1 MDRQTLRDWV
11 HRFNEAGPDPHCSSA
26 NNHVSCFNL
35 ALALYQQYEP
45 SGRPERRRPMPLRR
59 YFGFVG
65 SALLLLLFGLDW
77 YLPQPVVE
85 PVRAVTD
92 KPVIRISSIE
102 KLPERVVIDTSLPTI
117 VPPPTALEFAER
129 WPEEI
134 KVVEAKPLPRPTTLN
149 AGDGAPKTKKL
160 AKSEPLK
167 KVAARRPTA
176 PVNDEHANSYRVQAA
191 APATRVSLLDIIKE
205 RLGQSP
211 FKLN

>member
-1 MDRQTLRDWV
+1 
-11 HRFNEAGPDPHCSSA
+11 
-26 NNHVSCFNL
+26 
-35 ALALYQQYEP
+35 
-45 SGRPERRRPMPLRR
+45 MPLMR

-129 WPEEI
+129 WPDEI
-134 KVVEAKPLPRPTTLN
+134 KVAEVTPLPSPTTLN
-149 AGDGAPKTKKL
+149 AGDGALKTKNR
-160 AKSEPLK
+160 ARSEPLK
-167 KVAARRPTA
+167 KVVARRPTS
-176 PVNDEHANSYRVQAA
+176 PVNDEHANRYIIQAA
-191 APATRVSLLDIIKE
+191 TPVTRVSLLDIIKE
-205 RLGQSP
+205 RFGQSP

>member
-1 MDRQTLRDWV
+1 
-11 HRFNEAGPDPHCSSA
+11 
-26 NNHVSCFNL
+26 
-35 ALALYQQYEP
+35 
-45 SGRPERRRPMPLRR
+45 MPLVR

-65 SALLLLLFGLDW
+65 SALLLLLFALDW
-77 YLPQPVVE
+77 YLPQPVVD
-85 PVRAVTD
+85 PVRAAAE

-102 KLPERVVIDTSLPTI
+102 KLPERVVIDTNLPTI
-117 VPPPTALEFAER
+117 VPPPAALEFAER

-134 KVVEAKPLPRPTTLN
+134 KVVETNPLPKPTLN
-149 AGDGAPKTKKL
+149 AGEGALKTKKL

-176 PVNDEHANSYRVQAA
+176 PVNDEHADGYRVQTV
-191 APATRVSLLDIIKE
+191 APVTRLSLLDIIKE

>member
-1 MDRQTLRDWV
+1 
-11 HRFNEAGPDPHCSSA
+11 
-26 NNHVSCFNL
+26 
-35 ALALYQQYEP
+35 
-45 SGRPERRRPMPLRR
+45 MPLMR

-65 SALLLLLFGLDW
+65 SALLLLLFALDW

-85 PVRAVTD
+85 PVRAAAE

-117 VPPPTALEFAER
+117 VPPPAALEFAER
-129 WPEEI
+129 WPEGI
-134 KVVEAKPLPRPTTLN
+134 KVVETNPLPKPTLN
-149 AGDGAPKTKKL
+149 AGEGTLKTKKL

-176 PVNDEHANSYRVQAA
+176 PVNDEHADGYRVQTV
-191 APATRVSLLDIIKE
+191 APVTRLSLLDIIKE

>member
-1 MDRQTLRDWV
+1 
-11 HRFNEAGPDPHCSSA
+11 
-26 NNHVSCFNL
+26 
-35 ALALYQQYEP
+35 
-45 SGRPERRRPMPLRR
+45 MPLMR

-65 SALLLLLFGLDW
+65 SALLLLLFALDW

-85 PVRAVTD
+85 PVRAVAE

-129 WPEEI
+129 WPEQI
-134 KVVEAKPLPRPTTLN
+134 KVVETKPLPKPTLN
-149 AGDGAPKTKKL
+149 AGEGARKTKKL

-176 PVNDEHANSYRVQAA
+176 PVNDEHANNYMIQAA
-191 APATRVSLLDIIKE
+191 APVTRLSLLDLIKE